1 MTLQGFECMS
11 KFYAALI
18 ICDILVRNLVF
29 SKENKMLTED
39 INATKQILNGLFIP
53 IRHSKKCPVQLQWD
67 NHGHFHDC
75 VTFIKEMDPKL
86 RYILQTHVIRMN
98 NFIV

>member
-11 KFYAALI
+11 KFYAAFI
-18 ICDILVRNLVF
+18 ICDVLLRNFMF
-29 SKENKMLTED
+29 SKEKLFSED
-39 INATKQILNGLFIP
+39 INATKQILKGLFIP
-53 IRHSKKCPVQLQWD
+53 IHHSKACPVQLQRD
-67 NHGHFHDC
+67 DHGHFQDC
-75 VTFIKEMDPKL
+75 VTFIKEMDPAL